1 MSQTSMCN
9 SDWELTRPIMTFDSA
24 KAVLS
29 ETQAIKLPENLQ
41 EGNFAGSFGTMP
53 GQILR

>member
-1 MSQTSMCN
+1 
-9 SDWELTRPIMTFDSA
+9 MTFDSA

-41 EGNFAGSFGTMP
+41 EGNSAGSFGTMP
-53 GQILR
+53 GPILR

>member
-1 MSQTSMCN
+1 MCN

-29 ETQAIKLPENLQ
+29 ETQAIK
-41 EGNFAGSFGTMP
+41 EGNSAGSFGPMP
-53 GQILR
+53 GPILR